1 VERETKNQAAANIT
15 LTSANCVSFGFS
27 PCLVWFFFLVL
38 ALVVGLGFFFSFFS
52 HDLLLL

>member
-1 VERETKNQAAANIT
+1 VERKTKNQAATNIT

-27 PCLVWFFFLVL
+27 PCFVWFGIFL